1 MSEINQAVWE
11 RAEELAAQ
19 EWEYSVVKEELS
31 DGSPVYLARNLELP
45 GCLAQGDTPE
55 EALVELK
62 EATCVYLAA
71 SLHHPAAHHHPG
83 QRRQKR
89 YAYFTNQ
96 QMLMSV
102 AIMSMCHKVKIQ
114 KLGRAKWNPIQ
125 LNHYEYLPISP
136 LQY

>member
-1 MSEINQAVWE
+1 MSEINQAIWD

-19 EWEYSVVKEELS
+19 EWEFSVVKEELS

-71 SLHHPAAHHHPG
+71 YLHHQLPSPTPASARQNAHLS
-83 QRRQKR
+83 RK
-89 YAYFTNQ
+89 
-96 QMLMSV
+96 
-102 AIMSMCHKVKIQ
+102 AI
-114 KLGRAKWNPIQ
+114 
-125 LNHYEYLPISP
+125 
-136 LQY
+136 